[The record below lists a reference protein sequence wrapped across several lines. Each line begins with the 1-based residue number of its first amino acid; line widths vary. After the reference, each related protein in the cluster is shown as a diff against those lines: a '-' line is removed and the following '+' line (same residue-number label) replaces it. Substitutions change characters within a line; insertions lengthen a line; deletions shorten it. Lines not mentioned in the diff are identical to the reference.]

1 MRKLREQLIRK
12 LSDMFPLATGSDIP
26 DEDYFPDM
34 DLINDLETS
43 VFMDAALPDI
53 YHQQIVTN
61 ELLALI
67 FALLICF
74 TIFGIAKAFYQL
86 LVHNIFKH
94 L

>member
-1 MRKLREQLIRK
+1 M
-12 LSDMFPLATGSDIP
+12 SPLATGSDILG
-26 DEDYFPDM
+26 EDYFPDT

-43 VFMDAALPDI
+43 TLVDAGLPDI

-61 ELLALI
+61 ELLGLI

-74 TIFGIAKAFYQL
+74 TIFGIGKALYQL